1 MPQQYNIDDQRS
13 VYSVADAENS
23 NYLLNSSDGDGIQP
37 FELSAAVVRR
47 REWESKTRAPRCVV
61 SARCLFLDG
70 SIDRNSDEARKELEY
85 WTTGDRPLAG
95 EEATSHPFARR

>member
-37 FELSAAVVRR
+37 FELSVAIVRR
-47 REWESKTRAPRCVV
+47 RGSGSRKPGLLAV
-61 SARCLFLDG
+61 SSQLAAFFWMAR
-70 SIDRNSDEARKELEY
+70 
-85 WTTGDRPLAG
+85 
-95 EEATSHPFARR
+95 